1 MLSEG
6 TTDDNNG
13 SVRVAEKSLVLTLG
27 KISNQLKVDNKNVDF
42 KSWTMLNQKT

>member
-13 SVRVAEKSLVLTLG
+13 SVRVVEKSLVLTLG
-27 KISNQLKVDNKNVDF
+27 KHRQNQL
-42 KSWTMLNQKT
+42 SA